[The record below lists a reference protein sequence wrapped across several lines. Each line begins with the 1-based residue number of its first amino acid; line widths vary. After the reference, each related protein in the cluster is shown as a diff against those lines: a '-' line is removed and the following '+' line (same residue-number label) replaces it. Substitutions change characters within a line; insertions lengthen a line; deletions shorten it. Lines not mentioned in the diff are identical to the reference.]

1 MLCRAGS
8 EYLSLSAPDLPTN
21 CRKKKKKTKR
31 FNFVFSTGVHATI
44 SQHHGER
51 KVKIYVELSLNC
63 NLCNRN
69 CVLRILECMC
79 VSYWLARYTF
89 GAEHLLARPGQGNS
103 MVTLF
108 AVAYGIVLH
117 LGAGRV
123 LIRKSATRAVETLLP
138 ESFSWKNGFYRHF
151 LDSSSFHFNFDSIS
165 FPLPQN

>member
-1 MLCRAGS
+1 M
-8 EYLSLSAPDLPTN
+8 
-21 CRKKKKKTKR
+21 
-31 FNFVFSTGVHATI
+31 
-44 SQHHGER
+44 
-51 KVKIYVELSLNC
+51 
-63 NLCNRN
+63 
-69 CVLRILECMC
+69 
-79 VSYWLARYTF
+79 SYWLARYTF

-165 FPLPQN
+165 FSLPQN